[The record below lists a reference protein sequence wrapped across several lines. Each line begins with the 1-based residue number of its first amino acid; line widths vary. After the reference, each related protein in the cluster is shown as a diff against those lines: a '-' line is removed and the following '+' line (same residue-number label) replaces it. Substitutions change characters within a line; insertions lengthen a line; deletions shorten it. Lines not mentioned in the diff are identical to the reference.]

1 MTAQEF
7 HDFKNLTQARIWRC
21 VVACAMARER
31 LAQARQS
38 RERARQVRE
47 LAQSARLFHGKAA

>member
-21 VVACAMARER
+21 VVACAR
-31 LAQARQS
+31 ARQRLVEVRLT
-38 RERARQVRE
+38 RERARQVRD
-47 LAQSARLFHGKAA
+47 LAQSARLFHSKAA

>member
-7 HDFKNLTQARIWRC
+7 HDFKNLTQVRIWRC
-21 VVACAMARER
+21 VVACARARER
-31 LAQARQS
+31 LAQARQA

>member
-7 HDFKNLTQARIWRC
+7 HDFKNLTQARIWQC
-21 VVACAMARER
+21 VVACAR
-31 LAQARQS
+31 ARQRLLEARQA

-47 LAQSARLFHGKAA
+47 LAQSVRLPHFKAA